1 MSVLALLL
9 ALVFSCSAS
18 NAQTVTVIVN
28 KSGFGNFTTVQ
39 QAIDWVPVNN
49 NQWIRIR
56 VKAGIY
62 TFQFT
67 YVEEGCFGPGSNNS
81 NRVKWMKTLN
91 QIELAPLNT
100 YNKLILCDEDA
111 VPNARVE
118 QAPAVMLWG
127 DKASFYA
134 CGFVSLQDT
143 LANMQG
149 RHYFSQC
156 YIESAVDFI
165 WGYCQSIYEGCAIN
179 SKDAIVGG
187 NPGYITAHG
196 RLSPNDSRGFV
207 FEQCTVNGDD
217 TTFLGRA
224 YRAYSR
230 VVFSESELGGDV
242 LPQGWDA
249 WRGEGHEHTHFDIFL
264 YRVGECVGIRSH
276 MRRRAASDREL
287 TSRIGSS
294 GWKRWIRQN

>member
-1 MSVLALLL
+1 
-9 ALVFSCSAS
+9 
-18 NAQTVTVIVN
+18 
-28 KSGFGNFTTVQ
+28 
-39 QAIDWVPVNN
+39 
-49 NQWIRIR
+49 
-56 VKAGIY
+56 
-62 TFQFT
+62 
-67 YVEEGCFGPGSNNS
+67 
-81 NRVKWMKTLN
+81 
-91 QIELAPLNT
+91 
-100 YNKLILCDEDA
+100 
-111 VPNARVE
+111 
-118 QAPAVMLWG
+118 MLWG

-249 WRGEGHEHTHFDIFL
+249 WRGEGHEHVYFKKQKLEALNFL
-264 YRVGECVGIRSH
+264 FLSLKLDTIKFSLGLYGPGPIS
-276 MRRRAASDREL
+276 
-287 TSRIGSS
+287 T
-294 GWKRWIRQN
+294 